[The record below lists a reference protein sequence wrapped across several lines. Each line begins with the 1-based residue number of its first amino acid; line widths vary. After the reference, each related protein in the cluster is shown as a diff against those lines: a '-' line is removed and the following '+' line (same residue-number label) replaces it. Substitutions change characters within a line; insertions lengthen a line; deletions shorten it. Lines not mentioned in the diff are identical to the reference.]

1 MYAACTY
8 FSNFPVFWKDQRT
21 RFYKGFYTSRKSF
34 SDVAGLDK
42 VYRFSNFT
50 NGHVYFRDGTMSAA
64 KLNYNFL
71 NKEIE
76 FISPGSDTL
85 AIVKEQALNIKN
97 IIIDSITFYY
107 YDGYLEEMAHN
118 EDGKLLKR
126 QFYQI
131 KGSEKIGAYNLA
143 STSSAIDSY
152 SSYTDQNG
160 QSRTLTVRENLTL
173 VIATEYFF
181 GDKYTVVL
189 RATKKNMLD
198 LYPKKKAQIE
208 SYLRN
213 NNVNFTNGTDLLK
226 LFSSL

>member
-1 MYAACTY
+1 MR
-8 FSNFPVFWKDQRT
+8 PVLILAISLFFGRINAQDSTKV
-21 RFYKGFYTSRKSF
+21 FIPAGKSF

-71 NKEIE
+71 NKELE
-76 FISPGSDTL
+76 FISPNGDTL

-107 YDGYLEEMAHN
+107 YDGYYLEEMAHN

>member
-1 MYAACTY
+1 MR
-8 FSNFPVFWKDQRT
+8 PVLILAISLFFGRINAQDSTKV
-21 RFYKGFYTSRKSF
+21 FIPAGKSF

-71 NKEIE
+71 NKELE
-76 FISPGSDTL
+76 FISPNGDTL

-118 EDGKLLKR
+118 ENGKLLKR